1 MQHPQLASS
10 YIDGACAH
18 LGFFY
23 SCVLCR
29 YSWGSFLPRH
39 CETPRQQEFDPEL
52 FERCAA
58 DLLRDVFPMRVP
70 IRGTQMTPVTPLSL
84 AVCPGYYRPHSLR
97 DPAIAA
103 LGCSAATIAQGEAL
117 SGVTGAVT
125 QLERGDPLL
134 RAAVPRA
141 TRLP

>member
-1 MQHPQLASS
+1 MGGRPVERRLPYTRS
-10 YIDGACAH
+10 YT
-18 LGFFY
+18 
-23 SCVLCR
+23 R
-29 YSWGSFLPRH
+29 GS
-39 CETPRQQEFDPEL
+39 D
-52 FERCAA
+52 AA
-58 DLLRDVFPMRVP
+58 
-70 IRGTQMTPVTPLSL
+70 GNTQYL

-103 LGCSAATIAQGEAL
+103 LGCSTATIAQSEAL

-134 RAAVPRA
+134 RAAVPGA